1 MQKKQSLLS
10 SFRHAFN
17 GMFHF
22 FLKDRNGEIH
32 LFSALLACAFGIY
45 FEIAMSEWLTIL
57 VCIGLVIAL
66 EMMNAAI
73 ENLCNL
79 VHEAYHP
86 VIKKVKDMCAAAVLW
101 AAIISAVI
109 GCIIFIPKIIQL
121 IWP

>member
-1 MQKKQSLLS
+1 MQKKQNLLR

-17 GMFHF
+17 GMFQF

-32 LFSALLACAFGIY
+32 LFAALLACAAGIY
-45 FEIAMSEWLTIL
+45 FDISVSEWLAIL
-57 VCIGLVIAL
+57 LCIGLVIAL

-73 ENLCNL
+73 ESLCDL
-79 VHEAYHP
+79 VHETYHP
-86 VIKKVKDMCAAAVLW
+86 LIKKVKDICAAAVLW

-121 IWP
+121 I